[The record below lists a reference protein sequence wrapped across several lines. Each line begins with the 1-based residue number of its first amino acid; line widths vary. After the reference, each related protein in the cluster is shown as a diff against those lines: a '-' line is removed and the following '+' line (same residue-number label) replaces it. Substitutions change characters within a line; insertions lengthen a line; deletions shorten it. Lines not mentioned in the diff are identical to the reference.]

1 MKDNSSIFENSQT
14 ENNSNI
20 DNQSEI
26 KRDTKT
32 DSEYLQMFCKDISK
46 INNIDECGLTPLYR
60 TVISGILNATEFLL
74 NNGADPNVQS
84 SIGETPLYQAV
95 DMEKIQHVILLL
107 KKGANPNISQID
119 GLSPLHLAVNR
130 QNILIIKELLKYN
143 ANPNNKTLLYE
154 QTPLHFAIKNNVD
167 PMILLILVQYNGSL
181 VIKDKF
187 GKRPLDYVTSEE
199 MKRVIEKLKLEN
211 LEDTL
216 NKKEKKKN
224 TPEKEK
230 KSDENQILIDSL
242 DKDSFIKDKKINIKE
257 NLILKEPGKNYQN
270 FCKVKSGNIS
280 NDIVEIRKHLFKDRY
295 NKKLFNKSFYNNSK
309 DKNDNNLINGNNNH
323 KVNEE
328 IFNNIKKNLIKDYF
342 NTKKEKEKVYTTNK
356 NIPNN
361 SFTTSK
367 KDLDQEHYSTMQFED
382 DKTISSQKSFFG
394 EYQTKK
400 RKSVNIPIMPISKN
414 IKYTN
419 LIKNKNNYIFSEKTN
434 KSTLNSENENSTN
447 SKYESKFRK
456 RENDFN
462 TISEIKKFTLIP
474 RDSRNT
480 KSLSQYF
487 SQKKICQTEQPFQD
501 FKTIN
506 FSGSNQS
513 SSKNLN
519 SIQINNYKNLNNKL
533 YIKPKISMNES
544 SGIDKKNKY
553 TLNIINNN
561 TVNNRNY
568 FNNSNRTPKEINN
581 SIKSSNNLLNVNKQK
596 GPLKIKQFKLQKKI
610 LSMKNLAIPFDKKK
624 IPYYNRNSYNSS
636 TNTFNSN
643 TFNSINNDSFCDSY
657 SQFYIHKKNSNTSS
671 SVYESIVIEQ
681 DKYPIYDW
689 LNNINLACYTTL
701 FINKKIYNLQ
711 KIINGMKQGKIKLI
725 PKDIYKIGIK
735 VPGHIYRIFVK
746 LELDSGLIDKK
757 ILEIIEN
764 KKSGKNEEINILNNS
779 IYNICGCCSL
789 KERSRSTNKKIE
801 ENIYEIE
808 QWLININMI
817 KYKKN
822 FIENGFDKFEYFFLQ
837 MFGSF
842 PIDSNILKNSIG
854 IGNEK
859 DRDLILLQ
867 LQRDV
872 KYLSF
877 KSKNKRNF
885 SNPKIIKPKEKE
897 KEQYV
902 IKKGQKDSQEC
913 NIF

>member
-1 MKDNSSIFENSQT
+1 MNENSPKFENSQA
-14 ENNSNI
+14 ENNSQI
-20 DNQSEI
+20 ENQLEN

-46 INNIDECGLTPLYR
+46 INNRDECGWTPLYR
-60 TVISGILNATEFLL
+60 TVVSGILNATEFLL

-95 DMEKIQHVILLL
+95 DMEKIPHVNLLL

-119 GLSPLHLAVNR
+119 GLSPLHLAVNK

-143 ANPNNKTLLYE
+143 ANPNNKTILYE
-154 QTPLHFAIKNNVD
+154 QTPLHFAIKNSVD

-181 VIKDKF
+181 SIKDKF

-199 MKRVIEKLKLEN
+199 MKKVIEKLKLEN

-216 NKKEKKKN
+216 NKKEKITN
-224 TPEKEK
+224 TPEKEMK
-230 KSDENQILIDSL
+230 LDENEILLDSL
-242 DKDSFIKDKKINIKE
+242 DKEFFIKDKKISINE
-257 NLILKEPGKNYQN
+257 NVILKEPGNNYHN
-270 FCKVKSGNIS
+270 FCKVKSGNIL
-280 NDIVEIRKHLFKDRY
+280 NDIVNLRKHLFKDRY
-295 NKKLFNKSFYNNSK
+295 NKKIFNKSFYNNSK
-309 DKNDNNLINGNNNH
+309 EKENNGIDGNSNHQIN
-323 KVNEE
+323 KD

-342 NTKKEKEKVYTTNK
+342 NTKKEKAYTTNK
-356 NIPNN
+356 KIPNN
-361 SFTTSK
+361 SFASSK
-367 KDLDQEHYSTMQFED
+367 KELEQEHYSTMQFED
-382 DKTISSQKSFFG
+382 DKTISSQKSYFG

-400 RKSVNIPIMPISKN
+400 RKSLNIPFMPISKN

-419 LIKNKNNYIFSEKTN
+419 LTKNKNNYIFSEKTN

-447 SKYESKFRK
+447 SKCESKIRK

-462 TISEIKKFTLIP
+462 TISEVKKFTLIP

-487 SQKKICQTEQPFQD
+487 SQKKICQTEQQLKD
-501 FKTIN
+501 YKTIN
-506 FSGSNQS
+506 ISESNQS

-519 SIQINNYKNLNNKL
+519 LIQNNSYKNINNKL
-533 YIKPKISMNES
+533 YIKPKIIMNDS
-544 SGIDKKNKY
+544 SSIDKKNKY

-561 TVNNRNY
+561 TVNNKNY

-581 SIKSSNNLLNVNKQK
+581 NMNSNKNLLNANKK
-596 GPLKIKQFKLQKKI
+596 NGPLKIKQFKLQKKI

-624 IPYYNRNSYNSS
+624 IPYYNRNTYNSS

-671 SVYESIVIEQ
+671 SVYDSIVIEKE
-681 DKYPIYDW
+681 KYPVYDW
-689 LNNINLACYTTL
+689 LDNINLSCYTSL
-701 FINKKIYNLQ
+701 FINKKLYDLT
-711 KIINGMKQGKIKLI
+711 KIINGMKQGQIKLT
-725 PKDIYKIGIK
+725 PKDIYKIGIR

-757 ILEIIEN
+757 IVEIIEN

-789 KERSRSTNKKIE
+789 KERSRSINKKIK

-867 LQRDV
+867 LQKDV

-877 KSKNKRNF
+877 KSKNIRNF
-885 SNPKIIKPKEKE
+885 SNPKIIKTQEK
-897 KEQYV
+897 YV
-902 IKKGQKDSQEC
+902 IKKEQKDSQEC
-913 NIF
+913 KIF